1 MNIKQALPI
10 FIGLFLPWILIIL
23 GLALKIYNN
32 VWLYVGSIAWFVT
45 AVIIFLSLY
54 K

>member
-1 MNIKQALPI
+1 MNAKQALPI
-10 FIGLFLPWILIIL
+10 FIGLVLPWLLIII
-23 GLALKIYNN
+23 GLALETYN

-45 AVIIFLSLY
+45 AVVIFLSLY